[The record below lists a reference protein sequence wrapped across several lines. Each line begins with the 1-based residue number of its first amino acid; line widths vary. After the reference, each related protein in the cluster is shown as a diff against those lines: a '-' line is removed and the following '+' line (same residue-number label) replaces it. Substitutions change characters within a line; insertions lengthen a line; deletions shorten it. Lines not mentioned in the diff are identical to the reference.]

1 MRCFAG
7 RPETPALSSAVRSA
21 PRSRAHFPRGN
32 EDRDGSRVNGAGSA
46 TSEQDLQ
53 TTTAAFGF
61 DFGSISVERPAART
75 IPAAKPETRGQVATE
90 ARRNNE
96 GDVSP
101 VSNEL
106 SPGQSLDNATRA
118 FMESRFRHDFS
129 NVRVHTDT
137 SAAESAR
144 AINALAYAYGRDIYF
159 GAGQFRPGTASG
171 NRLIAH
177 ELSHVV
183 QQRGRERTQR
193 RGIPVGE
200 RQDASEARA
209 DAVADAVVGGLAVPD
224 AGTAAMS
231 VQRAVNSNGGSFD
244 TTTYDAFDAPT
255 GAVGEAVGCHIVLEF
270 NANDTVASTKIGM
283 IQSVKA
289 MKSLATAPPLSAFLI
304 GNAARGA
311 RSTVATGTGDP
322 EEGQLIIG
330 ATGTDPGR
338 KIDRTVHPDGR
349 AQPDTSPIYAVPN
362 SPGNVASKLSEGT
375 LSTGMNQWGSHQKNP
390 SNQFIPPMPARID
403 DSPHRI
409 IEFAGQTYENT
420 FETAA
425 IAVEGPIR
433 PNTYLGSVSWGYIS
447 DASGK
452 VTLKPL
458 TLVSAANPSAS
469 FLAAATLWNA
479 ATFHDTST
487 KAAAAPVGVPIPPPP
502 KGKHHDSG
510 R

>member
-1 MRCFAG
+1 MRCFAA
-7 RPETPALSSAVRSA
+7 RPETPALSGTIRPA
-21 PRSRAHFPRGN
+21 PRSRAHLPGGN
-32 EDRDGSRVNGAGSA
+32 EDPHGSRVNGAGSA

-53 TTTAAFGF
+53 TRTAAFGF
-61 DFGSISVERPAART
+61 DFGSISVERLAART
-75 IPAAKPETRGQVATE
+75 IPAATPETRGQVATE

-96 GDVSP
+96 GYVSP
-101 VSNEL
+101 VSKAK
-106 SPGQSLDNATRA
+106 SPGQSLNTATRV
-118 FMESRFRHDFS
+118 FMESRFGYDFS

-159 GAGQFRPGTASG
+159 GAGQFQPGTASG

-183 QQRGRERTQR
+183 QQRGRETTQR
-193 RGIPVGE
+193 RAIPVGE

-209 DAVADAVVGGLAVPD
+209 DAVADAVVCGRAVPD

-244 TTTYDAFDAPT
+244 TTTYNAVDAPT

-270 NANDTVASTKIGM
+270 KANDTVESTRIGM

-289 MKSLATAPPLSAFLI
+289 MKSS
-304 GNAARGA
+304 AARGA
-311 RSTVATGTGDP
+311 RGAVATGVGDP

-330 ATGTDPGR
+330 SRGADPGR
-338 KIDRTVHPDGR
+338 EIDRAVHPGGR
-349 AQPDTSPIYAVPN
+349 AQPNTSPIYGVHN
-362 SPGNVASKLSEGT
+362 SPGHVASKLTEGT
-375 LSTGMNQWGSHQKNP
+375 PSTATSQWGSHVKIPFTQK
-390 SNQFIPPMPARID
+390 FLPPIPARID
-403 DSPHRI
+403 DSPFRI
-409 IEFAGQTYENT
+409 IEFAGQTYEHT
-420 FETAA
+420 FESAA
-425 IAVEGPIR
+425 IAVEGPIA
-433 PNTYLGSVSWGYIS
+433 PNTYLGSVSWGYTS

-469 FLAAATLWNA
+469 FLAAAALWNA

-487 KAAAAPVGVPIPPPP
+487 RAAAAPVGVPIPPPP
-502 KGKHHDSG
+502 KP
-510 R
+510 